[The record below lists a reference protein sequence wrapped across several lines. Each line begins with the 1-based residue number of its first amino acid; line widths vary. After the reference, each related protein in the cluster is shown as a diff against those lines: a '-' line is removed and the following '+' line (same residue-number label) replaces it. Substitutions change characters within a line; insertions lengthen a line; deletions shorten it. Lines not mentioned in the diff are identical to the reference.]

1 LTRPASCKFSH
12 ASGRIL
18 LKEKIMIYD
27 TVVVGALETNCYLV
41 FCQETKE
48 CAVIDPGAQPEK
60 IFQAIQEAGVHPI
73 ILINTHGHIDH
84 IGANQDVKEHYDIPL
99 YIHEDDEDML
109 SKSHLSELSFLLGA
123 KMSPP
128 VDGFLTDGQKIKIG
142 RHELQVLH
150 TPGHS
155 PGSVCLFFDRFL
167 LSGDTLFNGG
177 VGRTD
182 LPGGSWKDMEESIR
196 TKILVLD
203 ENLLVL
209 PGHGPSTTVGSE
221 KDSNPFIQ

>member
-1 LTRPASCKFSH
+1 MT
-12 ASGRIL
+12 
-18 LKEKIMIYD
+18 YD

-60 IFQAIQEAGVHPI
+60 IFQAVQEAGVRPI

-84 IGANQDVKEHYDIPL
+84 IGANQDVKEHYNVPL

-128 VDGFLTDGQKIKIG
+128 ADGFLTNGQRIKIG
-142 RHELQVLH
+142 HGELQVLH

-155 PGSVCLFFDRFL
+155 PGSICLFFDRFL
-167 LSGDTLFNGG
+167 FSGDTLFNGG

-182 LPGGSWKDMEESIR
+182 LPGGSWKDLEESIR

-203 ENLLVL
+203 ENLPVL
-209 PGHGPSTTVGSE
+209 PGHGPSTTVGNE